1 MRINEEFLLELLVEN
16 GVLDAESLQK
26 VQELTENQDASVGR
40 AVEELSIMS
49 AEDVLI
55 LLAAE
60 YDLEV
65 VKLSHYKISKKI
77 IKLVSKEIAVKYSI
91 IPIEA
96 DDTSLTIAM
105 ADPTDIQVFDALSH
119 LLDTDVQGVIASVD
133 DIATALQKYY
143 TGITVEEFEEDDS
156 EVLGVSEVEQD
167 HDVDETPIVQLVSL
181 FIVKAYKTEVSDIHL
196 EPLEDRLRLRYR
208 VDGLLEEIE
217 DPPKYLQNNII
228 SRLKIMAKLDISEK
242 RLPQDGRIS
251 MRLKDVCLDLRVSTI
266 PTTHGESIVMR
277 LLDKS
282 NIKIGI
288 PELGMFSDD
297 QEIIERVINYPD
309 GIFLVTGP
317 TGSGKTTSLYAFLN
331 TLNQADRK
339 IITAED
345 PIEYDLK
352 GINQCQ
358 VDNITGMTFPKI
370 LRSMLRQAPNIIMIG
385 EIRDNETA
393 SIAIQASLTG
403 HMVFSTLHTN
413 DATSAIARLVDIG
426 VQPFLVASAL
436 KAVMAQRLVRKIC
449 EKCKVAYQPSQ
460 EELEFLELSQKKET
474 GHILLVEDD
483 SATQKLVKKILV
495 RNDYKVYTANNGV
508 EAVKILED
516 VESQHID
523 IVLADYHMPEMNGF
537 ELTRYINEQHS
548 HIPVVI
554 MSGANQDELDQM
566 TELAIKGCL
575 LKPINTM
582 HLLNILVR
590 IYGKILRLKLKD
602 STNQDQAAFN
612 WSVGKGCQAC
622 KGTGY
627 KGRIGIYEI
636 FHLTSEIQEMVYK
649 KESAASLRARARGI
663 GMRTLRD
670 DGVRKAAAGMTSIE
684 EVVRVSMENEEEHFN

>member
-26 VQELTENQDASVGR
+26 VQELIENQDISVGR

-60 YDLEV
+60 YDLET

-96 DDTSLTIAM
+96 DETSLTIAM

-156 EVLGVSEVEQD
+156 EVLGVSEVEEEI
-167 HDVDETPIVQLVSL
+167 DVDETPIVQLVSL

-208 VDGLLEEIE
+208 VDGLLEEVE

-358 VDNITGMTFPKI
+358 VDNVTGMTFPKI

-474 GHILLVEDD
+474 GHILVVEDD

-495 RNDYKVYTANNGV
+495 RNDYKVYTASNGV

-516 VESQHID
+516 EESQHID
-523 IVLADYHMPEMNGF
+523 IVLTDYNMPEMNGF
-537 ELTRYINEQHS
+537 ELTKYINEKHS

-566 TELAIKGCL
+566 TELSIKGCL

-582 HLLNILVR
+582 HLLNTLVR
-590 IYGKILRLKLKD
+590 IYGQVLRIKLED
-602 STNQDQAAFN
+602 TANQNQAVFN
-612 WSVGKGCQAC
+612 WSVGEGCQAC

-684 EVVRVSMENEEEHFN
+684 EVVRVSMENEAEHFN

>member
-508 EAVKILED
+508 EAVKILD
-516 VESQHID
+516 DDESQHID